1 MKLNFPS
8 FEEYVMINENKLVD
22 DLHDRIK
29 NCLSDSLVDMK
40 LYRDYSVSRLE
51 IDKILEQ
58 ATIKI
63 MDKIAEGL

>member
-29 NCLSDSLVDMK
+29 NTLSDSLVDMK

>member
-8 FEEYVMINENKLVD
+8 FKEYVMINENKLVD

-29 NCLSDSLVDMK
+29 NTLSDSLVDMK

-63 MDKIAEGL
+63 MDKIA

>member
-1 MKLNFPS
+1 
-8 FEEYVMINENKLVD
+8 MINENKLVD

-29 NCLSDSLVDMK
+29 NTLSDSLVDMK

-63 MDKIAEGL
+63 MDKIA

>member
-29 NCLSDSLVDMK
+29 NSLSDSLVDMK